1 MTEQNKVK
9 TNHYV
14 RIVTLTTGDR
24 VLCLF
29 GEVRDDSEEKKVI
42 GYRMVFPYT
51 LSLGESNDDGT
62 IPIKYTRWCP
72 YSPIQEHRLSGD
84 HIISVVYPD
93 NSILEN
99 YVEQLREFDVLE
111 DQIFFDNGEENGN
124 SSEPTEAGE

>member
-1 MTEQNKVK
+1 MTQQNNLR
-9 TNHYV
+9 TNHYI

-29 GEVRDDSEEKKVI
+29 GEVRDDTEEKKVI

-51 LSLGESNDDGT
+51 LSLGDPNDDGT
-62 IPIKYTRWCP
+62 IPIRYSRWCP

-93 NSILEN
+93 EGILDN
-99 YVEQLREFDVLE
+99 YVEQLKEFDVTP
-111 DQIFFDNGEENGN
+111 DQIFQEVVDNGNNG
-124 SSEPTEAGE
+124 EPAEAGE